1 MNNAA
6 AILRALIV
14 YAFCIPLAIVVG
26 FATVSLV
33 NSPNYSNFG
42 TFGVLALILSA
53 PILLRWHHPLMVLC
67 WNMPLIVFFL
77 KGSPSVCLPMLAVSL
92 GISVMQRTMDKNMRF
107 IPAPQITLPLV
118 CLALVV
124 VVTAKLTGGIG
135 LHALGSSVMGGKK
148 YIFLL
153 MGILGYFALTARRIP
168 PHQAGLYMAMFLLGT
183 CLSIVGDL
191 VSFIPRPFYFIFLI
205 FPADMGAYI
214 GSQSAMRFS
223 GVGAAA
229 AAIFSYMLAR
239 HGIKGIFLAG
249 KPWRMAVF
257 TLSGMLVLM
266 GGYRSMLL
274 GFALLF
280 AILFYLEGL
289 HRTKLLPIL
298 AFAGMVAAII
308 CLPMANRLPNSFQRA
323 LSFLPVNIDPG
334 VRADAEGSTTWRIE
348 MWKALL
354 PQVPRHLLLGKGYAI
369 SQEDAQLIG
378 YDTAFRSIDPA
389 EQSLALSSDFH
400 SGPLSVILP
409 FGIWGIIAVLW
420 FLIASVWALNR
431 NRLYGDPALQTINAF
446 LFAAFLT
453 KTMSFLFLAGALSY
467 DIMTFVGYIG
477 LSISLNGGI
486 CRPARQPAATTAEP
500 PKRELTRPRLSPA
513 FQRQ

>member
-1 MNNAA
+1 MNNSA

-53 PILLRWHHPLMVLC
+53 PIFLRWHHPLLVLS
-67 WNMPLIVFFL
+67 WNLPLVVFFL
-77 KGSPSVCLPMLAVSL
+77 KGSPPLCLPILAVSI

-135 LHALGSSVMGGKK
+135 LQVLGSSVMGGKK

-153 MGILGYFALTARRIP
+153 AGILGFFALTARRIP
-168 PHQAGLYMAMFLLGT
+168 PHKAGLYVALFFLGG
-183 CLSIVGDL
+183 CLNAFGDL
-191 VSFIPRPFYFIFLI
+191 IAFIPRSFYFIFLI
-205 FPADMGAYI
+205 FPPDMAAYTT
-214 GSQSAMRFS
+214 SESAMRFG
-223 GVGAAA
+223 GVSAAA
-229 AAIFSYMLAR
+229 AAVFSYMLAR
-239 HGIKGIFLAG
+239 HGIRGIFLSG
-249 KPWRMAVF
+249 KPRRMAF
-257 TLSGMLVLM
+257 FILFGTLILI
-266 GGYRSMLL
+266 GGYRSVLVS
-274 GFALLF
+274 FVLLF
-280 AILFYLEGL
+280 AILFYMEGL

-308 CLPMANRLPNSFQRA
+308 CLPMANRLPNTFQRA
-323 LSFLPVNIDPG
+323 LSFLPVDIDPG
-334 VRADAEGSTTWRIE
+334 VRAEAQASVDWRID

-354 PQVPRHLLLGKGYAI
+354 PQVPQHLLLGKGFAI
-369 SQEDAQLIG
+369 SQEDQQLMG
-378 YDTAFRSIDPA
+378 PDSAFRSIDA
-389 EQSLALSSDFH
+389 ADQGLAISSDFH
-400 SGPLSVILP
+400 SGPFSVILP
-409 FGIWGIIAVLW
+409 FGIWGVITVLW
-420 FLIASVWALNR
+420 FLIAGIWALNR
-431 NRLYGDPALQTINAF
+431 NRLYGDPALQSVNTF
-446 LFAAFLT
+446 LFAAFLV
-453 KTMSFLFLAGALSY
+453 KIIAFLFLAGALSY
-467 DIMTFVGYIG
+467 DILAFTGYLG

-486 CRPARQPAATTAEP
+486 CRPARQPAVTTAEAP
-500 PKRELTRPRLSPA
+500 ERAPARPRLSPA